1 MKTTKFFLFLMLFA
15 FIQSNVK
22 AQYNQIWN
30 NVSMPSAG
38 SGNYTVLGV
47 QNTDSDPGK
56 EIVMLSWAGGI
67 YSIFIV
73 DGQNGN
79 LDGQITNFTGI
90 SLPSLTDVDGNGK
103 YEILFLGNMG
113 SNYSWYLYGLNGTTI
128 VNELDGN
135 KIQASNYPN
144 PFNQTTT
151 IKYNVPENATLVNLI
166 IFDAN
171 GNVLKTLVNE
181 TKSVGDYEIVFNGL
195 DLSNGVYF
203 YQVNIG
209 NVVGTK
215 KMIKME

>member
-1 MKTTKFFLFLMLFA
+1 MLFA

-47 QNTDSDPGK
+47 QNTDTDPGK

-103 YEILFLGNMG
+103 YEILFVFIRTDTRL
-113 SNYSWYLYGLNGTTI
+113 SVSSSPYSWI
-128 VNELDGN
+128 R
-135 KIQASNYPN
+135 KSQA
-144 PFNQTTT
+144 FRC
-151 IKYNVPENATLVNLI
+151 V
-166 IFDAN
+166 
-171 GNVLKTLVNE
+171 
-181 TKSVGDYEIVFNGL
+181 VFP
-195 DLSNGVYF
+195 
-203 YQVNIG
+203 
-209 NVVGTK
+209 
-215 KMIKME
+215 

>member
-1 MKTTKFFLFLMLFA
+1 M
-15 FIQSNVK
+15 
-22 AQYNQIWN
+22 
-30 NVSMPSAG
+30 
-38 SGNYTVLGV
+38 
-47 QNTDSDPGK
+47 
-56 EIVMLSWAGGI
+56 
-67 YSIFIV
+67 
-73 DGQNGN
+73 
-79 LDGQITNFTGI
+79 
-90 SLPSLTDVDGNGK
+90 
-103 YEILFLGNMG
+103 
-113 SNYSWYLYGLNGTTI
+113 
-128 VNELDGN
+128 NELDGN

-151 IKYNVPENATLVNLI
+151 IKYNVPENATLVNII